1 MEKFLGKSI
10 IQVLL
15 VSILFLIPGT
25 SRAWQCGDPVPAGQ
39 ETYSYY
45 PCSIYFNC
53 CDGWSAYVS
62 IAGSIANDPQ
72 LIGYIVDVEKLYC
85 ADHKGLAP
93 GECGGGN
100 SSYGGCM
107 GGGYTTGGKPSPK
120 GGPEP
125 KNIKSK

>member
-39 ETYSYY
+39 DTNNYY
-45 PCSIYFNC
+45 PCDINFNC
-53 CDGWSAYVS
+53 CDGWAGYVGLNGPPNAVS
-62 IAGSIANDPQ
+62 Q
-72 LIGYIVDVEKLYC
+72 QYISQIMVDFC
-85 ADHKGLAP
+85 ADHKGVAP
-93 GECGGGN
+93 GGCGGG

-107 GGGYTTGGKPSPK
+107 GGGYTTGGKPAPK